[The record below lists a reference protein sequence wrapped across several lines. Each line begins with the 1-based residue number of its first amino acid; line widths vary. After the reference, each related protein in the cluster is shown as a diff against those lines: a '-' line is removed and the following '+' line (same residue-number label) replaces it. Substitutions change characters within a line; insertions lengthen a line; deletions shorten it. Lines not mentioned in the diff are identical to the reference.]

1 MSGTP
6 ASRAIPS
13 RTIATPAV
21 AAAHTVAPLRSRYT
35 RARRSVLWLLFAA
48 FYLLPW
54 LRWDGRQA
62 LLLDLPAR
70 RLQLFGWTLWPHD
83 IGWLLL
89 ALLAAMAALAVTT
102 TLAGRVWCG
111 FACPQTVW
119 SQAFAWLERRFAA
132 WPAAARHVVWAALA
146 LWTGISF
153 VGYFA
158 PIAELVAR
166 VRPFAWSGWETFWV
180 LFYALATWGNAGFLR
195 SQVCRYLC
203 PYARLQPLLCDR
215 DTPLIG
221 YDARRG
227 EPRGAR
233 ACGQGS
239 VAQRGR
245 RLLDAGTARDYA
257 LRAGIARLAG
267 QDGRRSEALAAYAGI
282 LPKFSDAQLGD
293 CVDCSA
299 CIDACPARIDLRN
312 GAHYACT
319 ACGACVDACDRSMD
333 GHGFAHGLLRVASAN
348 AVDRQPRRWLRRP
361 RLLAGLALLLATSL
375 AWLFAAR

>member
-1 MSGTP
+1 MP
-6 ASRAIPS
+6 RRIPL
-13 RTIATPAV
+13 RTLGAH
-21 AAAHTVAPLRSRYT
+21 AAADADAADAAAPPRGRYARLRRCS
-35 RARRSVLWLLFAA
+35 LWLLFAA

-62 LLLDLPAR
+62 LRFDLPAR
-70 RLQLFGWTLWPHD
+70 RLDLFGGTLWPHD
-83 IGWLLL
+83 VGWLLL
-89 ALLAAMAALAVTT
+89 ALFAAVAALMVTT
-102 TLAGRVWCG
+102 TLTGRVWCG
-111 FACPQTVW
+111 FACPQSVW
-119 SQAFAWLERRFAA
+119 SHAFAWLERRFAA

-166 VRPFAWSGWETFWV
+166 LRPFAWSGGETFWV

-221 YDARRG
+221 YDAMRG

-257 LRAGIARLAG
+257 LRASLARRAG
-267 QDGRRSEALAAYAGI
+267 QGGQRGDVLATYAGT
-282 LPKFSDAQLGD
+282 LPKFTDAQLGD

-299 CIDACPARIDLRN
+299 CVDVCPARIDLRN
-312 GAHYACT
+312 GPHYACT

-333 GHGFAHGLLRVASAN
+333 RHGFAHGLLRWAGAN
-348 AVDRQPRRWLRRP
+348 AIERQPRRRLRP
-361 RLLAGLALLLATSL
+361 RLLAGAALLLGALL
-375 AWLFAAR
+375 AALLAAG

>member
-1 MSGTP
+1 MPRRIPLRTLGTH
-6 ASRAIPS
+6 
-13 RTIATPAV
+13 
-21 AAAHTVAPLRSRYT
+21 AAADADAAAAAAAPHGRYA
-35 RARRSVLWLLFAA
+35 RLRRSSVWLLFAA

-62 LLLDLPAR
+62 LRFDLPAR
-70 RLQLFGWTLWPHD
+70 RLDLFGWTLWPHD
-83 IGWLLL
+83 VGWLLL
-89 ALLAAMAALAVTT
+89 ALFAAAAALMVTT

-111 FACPQTVW
+111 FACPQSVW
-119 SQAFAWLERRFAA
+119 SHAFAWLERRFAA

-158 PIAELVAR
+158 PIVDLVAR
-166 VRPFAWSGWETFWV
+166 LRPFAWSGWESFWV

-221 YDARRG
+221 YDAMRG

-257 LRAGIARLAG
+257 LRASIARRAG
-267 QDGRRSEALAAYAGI
+267 QGGHRGDALASYAGT
-282 LPKFSDAQLGD
+282 LPKFTAAQLGD

-299 CIDACPARIDLRN
+299 CVDACPARIDLRN
-312 GAHYACT
+312 GPHYACT

-333 GHGFAHGLLRVASAN
+333 RHGFAHGLLRWTGAN
-348 AVDRQPRRWLRRP
+348 AIERQPRRRLRP
-361 RLLAGLALLLATSL
+361 RLLAGAALLLGALL
-375 AWLFAAR
+375 AALLAAG

>member
-1 MSGTP
+1 MPRS
-6 ASRAIPS
+6 I
-13 RTIATPAV
+13 
-21 AAAHTVAPLRSRYT
+21 PLRTLGAHAANTDADADATAPPRGRY
-35 RARRSVLWLLFAA
+35 ARLRRCSLWLLFAA

-62 LLLDLPAR
+62 LRFDLPAR
-70 RLQLFGWTLWPHD
+70 RVDLFGWTLWPHD
-83 IGWLLL
+83 VGWLLL
-89 ALLAAMAALAVTT
+89 ALFAAVAALMVTT

-111 FACPQTVW
+111 FACPQSVW
-119 SQAFAWLERRFAA
+119 SHAFAWLERRFAA

-158 PIAELVAR
+158 PIADLVAR
-166 VRPFAWSGWETFWV
+166 LRPFAWSGWETFWV

-221 YDARRG
+221 YDAMRG

-233 ACGQGS
+233 DCGQGS
-239 VAQRGR
+239 IAQRGR
-245 RLLDAGTARDYA
+245 RLLDAGTAHDYA
-257 LRAGIARLAG
+257 LRASIARLAG
-267 QDGRRSEALAAYAGI
+267 QGGHRGDALATYAGT
-282 LPKFSDAQLGD
+282 LPKFTDAQLGD

-299 CIDACPARIDLRN
+299 CVDACPAHIDLRN
-312 GAHYACT
+312 GPHYACT

-333 GHGFAHGLLRVASAN
+333 RHGFAHGLLRWISAN
-348 AVDRQPRRWLRRP
+348 AIERQPRRRLRP
-361 RLLAGLALLLATSL
+361 RLLAGVALLLAALLVALL
-375 AWLFAAR
+375 AAG

>member
-1 MSGTP
+1 VSRADGL
-6 ASRAIPS
+6 RAIPS
-13 RTIATPAV
+13 RLIGASASNDAG
-21 AAAHTVAPLRSRYT
+21 AALPRSGYT
-35 RARRSVLWLLFAA
+35 RLRRNLLWALFAA

-70 RLQLFGWTLWPHD
+70 RLQVFGWTLWPHD
-83 IGWLLL
+83 VGWLLL
-89 ALLAAMAALAVTT
+89 ALLAAAAALAVTT

-119 SQAFAWLERRFAA
+119 SHAFGWLERRFAA
-132 WPAAARHVVWAALA
+132 WPAAARHVAWAALA

-158 PIAELVAR
+158 PIGDLVTR
-166 VRPFAWSGWETFWV
+166 LRPFAWSGWETFWV

-195 SQVCRYLC
+195 SQTCRYLC

-215 DTPLIG
+215 QTPLIG
-221 YDARRG
+221 YDAMRG

-233 ACGQGS
+233 ASGQGS
-239 VAQRGR
+239 VEQRGR
-245 RLLDAGTARDYA
+245 RLLNAVTARDYA
-257 LRAGIARLAG
+257 LRASIAQLARQG
-267 QDGRRSEALAAYAGI
+267 GSRGDALAAYAGT
-282 LPKFSDAQLGD
+282 LPKFSADQLGD
-293 CVDCSA
+293 CVSCDA
-299 CIDACPARIDLRN
+299 CLQACPAGIDPRN

-333 GHGFAHGLLRVASAN
+333 RYGFAHGLLRRAGAN
-348 AVDRQPRRWLRRP
+348 AIDRQPRRRWWQRP
-361 RLLAGLALLLATSL
+361 RLLSGAAALLAALL
-375 AWLFAAR
+375 AWWALA

>member
-1 MSGTP
+1 MPRGIPLRMHDASAAHGT
-6 ASRAIPS
+6 AD
-13 RTIATPAV
+13 
-21 AAAHTVAPLRSRYT
+21 AAAPPRGRYARLRRCS
-35 RARRSVLWLLFAA
+35 LWLLFAA

-62 LLLDLPAR
+62 LRFDLPAR
-70 RLQLFGWTLWPHD
+70 RLDLFGLTLWPHD
-83 IGWLLL
+83 VGWLLL
-89 ALLAAMAALAVTT
+89 ALFAAAAALMVTT

-111 FACPQTVW
+111 FACPQSVW
-119 SQAFAWLERRFAA
+119 SHAFAWLERHFAA

-158 PIAELVAR
+158 PIADLVAR
-166 VRPFAWSGWETFWV
+166 LRPFAWSGWESFWV

-221 YDARRG
+221 YDAMRG

-257 LRAGIARLAG
+257 LRASIARLAG
-267 QDGRRSEALAAYAGI
+267 QGGHRGDALATYAGT
-282 LPKFSDAQLGD
+282 LPKFTDAQLGD

-299 CIDACPARIDLRN
+299 CVDACPARIDLRN
-312 GAHYACT
+312 GPHYACT

-333 GHGFAHGLLRVASAN
+333 RHGFAHGLLRWASAN
-348 AVDRQPRRWLRRP
+348 AIERQPPRRLRP
-361 RLLAGLALLLATSL
+361 RLLTGAALLLAALL
-375 AWLFAAR
+375 AALFAAA